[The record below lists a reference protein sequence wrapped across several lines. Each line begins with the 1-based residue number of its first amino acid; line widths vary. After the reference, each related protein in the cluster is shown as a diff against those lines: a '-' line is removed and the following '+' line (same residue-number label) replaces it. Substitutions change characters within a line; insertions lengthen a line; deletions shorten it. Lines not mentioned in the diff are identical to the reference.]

1 MPQATEIITLPADK
15 PKLIIL
21 MCVIPVV
28 LIQYVTIRQS
38 FHSQYFVSV
47 IKKAT
52 YFGSTG
58 QPSSGFAFRN
68 VKKEAI

>member
-1 MPQATEIITLPADK
+1 MPEATEIITLPADK

-38 FHSQYFVSV
+38 FHSQHLF
-47 IKKAT
+47 
-52 YFGSTG
+52 
-58 QPSSGFAFRN
+58 Q
-68 VKKEAI
+68 